1 METDNIEKY
10 LNSFGKQVVNR
21 AKGNL
26 QKAKKGGA
34 LEQSIKFK
42 VVTSQDGFTVE
53 FYMNNYG
60 QFVDKGVSG
69 NKQSQ
74 SYKDYKGRVVKSPF
88 KYTNKQPPP
97 DILSKWIKR
106 KGIKGRDKKSG
117 RFISNMSLAFIIGR
131 SIKRDGIKSL
141 SFFQKPLGLGIKQF
155 GKELL
160 KNIKEDVLNTLNQE
174 TITQVK

>member
-1 METDNIEKY
+1 M
-10 LNSFGKQVVNR
+10 V
-21 AKGNL
+21 L
-26 QKAKKGGA
+26 Q
-34 LEQSIKFK
+34 L
-42 VVTSQDGFTVE
+42 
-53 FYMNNYG
+53 
-60 QFVDKGVSG
+60 
-69 NKQSQ
+69 
-74 SYKDYKGRVVKSPF
+74 
-88 KYTNKQPPP
+88 NKQPPP

-106 KGIKGRDKKSG
+106 KGLKGRDKKSG

-131 SIKRDGIKSL
+131 AIKRDGIKSL